1 MMGRWFQEEVAGDRY
16 IFDSAKNPVVFG
28 CPQGAPVFVIVGEE
42 ERAAR
47 QACDAHNA
55 MVSDRDSY
63 RHRAMEA
70 EHLVSTLTAERDEL
84 RRRLDAVVAMLEP
97 GSGQLGHVEDENT
110 MSLTIAEWNLLEQAY
125 ARAVAIAEGRTE

>member
-16 IFDSAKNPVVFG
+16 IFDSAKNPVVLG

-47 QACDAHNA
+47 RACDAHNA
-55 MVSDRDSY
+55 MVSDRDRY

-70 EHLVSTLTAERDEL
+70 EHLISTLTAERDEL
-84 RRRLDAVVAMLEP
+84 RRRLDAV
-97 GSGQLGHVEDENT
+97 
-110 MSLTIAEWNLLEQAY
+110 IAEQNRWSDDACYCDFDKHGDRTLTCEYCDQVSRL
-125 ARAVAIAEGRTE
+125 RAIAEGRTE